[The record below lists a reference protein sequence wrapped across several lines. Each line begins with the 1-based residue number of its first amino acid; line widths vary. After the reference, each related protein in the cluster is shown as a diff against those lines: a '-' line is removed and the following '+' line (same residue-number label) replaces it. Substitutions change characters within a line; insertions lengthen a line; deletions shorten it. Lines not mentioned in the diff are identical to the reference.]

1 MGFSNAKEYAQHA
14 KYVIKN
20 GQNVSYMYKGKATTG
35 YLRFFG
41 QGGKVNYEFVGMK
54 GSRIATFG
62 IRSVESLIKDLGL
75 TMFMLGELI

>member
-41 QGGKVNYEFVGMK
+41 QGGKVNC
-54 GSRIATFG
+54 
-62 IRSVESLIKDLGL
+62 DLL
-75 TMFMLGELI
+75 E